1 MIHTID
7 NLNNMKIKIAEI
19 EEVFKEI
26 FDEEDGMVNSVD
38 TVYEMSNDEDF
49 LKLVISVHG
58 LTLEDVSIIHTKF
71 IFKTDLEK
79 RNIIDNSFIYLYDIN
94 CVYHKIEFSTII
106 DLKKKIEDIIE
117 SGNFGED
124 LVILSD
130 FIEAPAMFLNYYMKR
145 AKITDYSIFEVEY
158 EPKFKTT
165 PCDKTTFD
173 FKININDNYD
183 MELSIS
189 KIDSDEKDEKDI
201 YRYQFRFM
209 DEIETI
215 EADTLKNL
223 HYTIGS
229 NIAKLLDKKLK
240 NK

>member
-1 MIHTID
+1 
-7 NLNNMKIKIAEI
+7 MKIKMAEI
-19 EEVFKEI
+19 EQVFKDI

-38 TVYEMSNDEDF
+38 TVYEMSPEEDF
-49 LKLVISVHG
+49 LKLVISIHG
-58 LTLEDVSIIHTKF
+58 LTLEDTSIIHTKF

-79 RNIIDNSFIYLYDIN
+79 RNIIENSFIYLYDIN
-94 CVYHKIEFSTII
+94 CIYHKMEFSTII
-106 DLKKKIEDIIE
+106 DLKKKIEDIVE
-117 SGNFGED
+117 SKNFGED
-124 LVILSD
+124 LQILSD

-145 AKITDYSIFEVEY
+145 AKITDYSIFDVEY

-173 FKININDNYD
+173 FKININDNYH

-189 KIDSDEKDEKDI
+189 KIDAESDEEEDI

-209 DEIETI
+209 DEIETV

-223 HYTIGS
+223 HFFIGS
-229 NIAKLLDKKLK
+229 NIAKLLDRKLK